1 MHSRMLGLL
10 VVAAVPLISCGGES
24 GGVTARQSALKST
37 SNGQEKWVQS
47 EAVNGPGDFV
57 FPMDCVNGEMFQY
70 VGTVTFVDHCVPV
83 PGGVHDNWHIFYDPE
98 EFTSLDTGQKWVFL
112 PGASNSGV
120 QLLEGPG
127 CPTSPFLTWDQV
139 AHLPLR
145 NTTTGQKIQFRLN
158 VHVAINAAGEIKR
171 DFFNFGCT
179 HGP

>member
-10 VVAAVPLISCGGES
+10 FVAAVALISCGGES
-24 GGVTARQSALKST
+24 SGVTARRSALKT

-47 EAVNGPGDFV
+47 EIVYAPGDFV

-70 VGTVTFVDHCVPV
+70 LGTVTALDHCVPV

-120 QLLEGPG
+120 QLLEGPE
-127 CPTSPFLTWDQV
+127 CPVSPFLSWDQV

-158 VHVAINAAGEIKR
+158 VHVAMNAAGEITR
-171 DFFNFGCT
+171 DFLYFGCT